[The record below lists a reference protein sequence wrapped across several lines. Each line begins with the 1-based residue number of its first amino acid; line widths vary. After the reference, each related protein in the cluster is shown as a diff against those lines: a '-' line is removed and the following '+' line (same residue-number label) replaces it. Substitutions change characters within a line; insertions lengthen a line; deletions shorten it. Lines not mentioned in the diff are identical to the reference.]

1 MFVRNLL
8 HALLFPHVFIC
19 LFVPHLMNPYNF
31 RSWMTLCFLEA
42 PQSDPD
48 IDDVPSSTGF
58 PALYPSSTLGLSQ
71 SYPRAPVSNNSNP
84 ITSTVPL
91 VSPSSIP
98 STYFCPPFGLS
109 LPNSTPGLSVPPPPG
124 FPLQVNDVLYFPVWV
139 TLTRTVPSTNN
150 INDLALYQA
159 ANMNFNNLQYLP
171 LSTSKSSSL
180 SLPELPSEKKK

>member
-1 MFVRNLL
+1 MDDTV
-8 HALLFPHVFIC
+8 
-19 LFVPHLMNPYNF
+19 
-31 RSWMTLCFLEA
+31 FLEA

-71 SYPRAPVSNNSNP
+71 SNPNAPVSNNSNP
-84 ITSTVPL
+84 MTSTVPL
-91 VSPSSIP
+91 ASPSSIP
-98 STYFCPPFGLS
+98 STSSIRPPPGLS
-109 LPNSTPGLSVPPPPG
+109 LPSSNVGLSIPPPPG
-124 FPLQVNDVLYFPVWV
+124 FPLQVNDVLYFPMWV
-139 TLTRTVPSTNN
+139 PLTRTAPSTNN

-180 SLPELPSEKKK
+180 SFPESPSEFKLPDPFVYQEESLPATHKGHYR